1 MPKSSIYNVTCDTVE
16 AEILYAKV
24 DDIFKLLKNEKRVI
38 KFLTE

>member
-1 MPKSSIYNVTCDTVE
+1 MPKSSIYNVTCDTVD